1 MNQSA
6 ARLSYAEFQRVD
18 IRVGRIVEVLEFPE
32 ARKPA
37 YKLRI
42 DFGSE
47 IGVRKSSAQATKH
60 YTQAQLLNRLVVAV
74 VNFPPKQI
82 GPFRSEVLV
91 LGAVE
96 ADGTVQLLRPDGDP
110 PLGSRIA

>member
-1 MNQSA
+1 MSLTPEQFA
-6 ARLSYAEFQRVD
+6 AVD
-18 IRVGRIVEVLEFPE
+18 MRVGRIVAVESFPE
-32 ARKPA
+32 ARVPA
-37 YKLRI
+37 WKLTI
-42 DFGSE
+42 DFGPE
-47 IGVRKSSAQATKH
+47 VGLRRSSARITNYEPRELQDS
-60 YTQAQLLNRLVVAV
+60 LVVAV